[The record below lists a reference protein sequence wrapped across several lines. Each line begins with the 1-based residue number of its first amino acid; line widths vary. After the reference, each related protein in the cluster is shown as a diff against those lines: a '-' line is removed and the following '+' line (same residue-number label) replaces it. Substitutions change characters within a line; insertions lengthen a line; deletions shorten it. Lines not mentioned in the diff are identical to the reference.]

1 MQTIAQLTSSRTIG
15 PISSRSKIGRDDI
28 KWQELLLHFR
38 SVQAR
43 HEKARRQALGADTST
58 ISGFPDL
65 DKLGELIGERP
76 GRAPTA
82 GRPPMR
88 RRVTGG
94 ELPNAISPAPPVAS
108 KSGALSPLNPKARV
122 PSGLT
127 GIIPSQSGASV
138 TSSNTNAAAALTQA
152 QRQRRPID
160 LTRRA

>member
-1 MQTIAQLTSSRTIG
+1 
-15 PISSRSKIGRDDI
+15 
-28 KWQELLLHFR
+28 
-38 SVQAR
+38 VQAR

-58 ISGFPDL
+58 ISGFPEL
-65 DKLGELIGERP
+65 DKLSEMIGERS
-76 GRAPTA
+76 GRAPTT

-94 ELPNAISPAPPVAS
+94 ELPNPMSPAPVAS
-108 KSGALSPLNPKARV
+108 KGGALSPLNPKARV